1 MTIKEKAQKFALGQ
15 YLTEYNTEATFEEI
29 LVTIKEGDYDK
40 FKVWDTFE
48 NYNREFLVD
57 LIEMMVEELEM
68 TFNENN
74 K

>member
-48 NYNREFLVD
+48 NYNCEFLVD